1 MQDYKFRFVSQKFV
15 NEYNTISQQWIEK
28 AYELG
33 VITVPNGIVHPH
45 RPTGVIDHSMPP
57 SLGGVTDENLN
68 YIPDSE
74 QIVIARCYY
83 NEPQIEMSGFDN
95 RYDFNEIEYI
105 DEPVIYIG
113 LITDHWGHF
122 IHENIARLW
131 YFIDN
136 PDCNYKIAYLS
147 SYNDSLF
154 EYIYLLGLSP
164 DRFIRIN
171 RPIKFKEVIMP
182 EVSMVLSD
190 IYHKK
195 YAQIIEKMG
204 ENILPL
210 DHKKIY
216 LTRSLWRDRERVI
229 GEKEIVN
236 TFRNNGF
243 TIVSPE
249 RLSARDKI
257 SLMKGADI
265 VVTLRGSAA
274 YNMLFGKSG
283 AKLIVLNTATS
294 GILQLVEVFRKDIEV
309 IHVDIVKEL
318 LPVHVGIGP
327 SLLTLTPQ
335 LEDFFNCFDIKYNK
349 ENFTKNLLLDSL
361 DFYKSWIVRYSQ
373 EYNASILREFN
384 PGINIPAITKEI
396 IDSFSV
402 ASPQ

>member
-1 MQDYKFRFVSQKFV
+1 MQDNKFRFVSQKFV
-15 NEYNTISQQWIEK
+15 NDYNTISQQWIEK

-33 VITVPNGIVHPH
+33 VITIPNGIVHPH
-45 RPTGVIDHSMPP
+45 RSTGVIDHSMPP
-57 SLGGVTDENLN
+57 NLGGVTDENLN
-68 YIPDSE
+68 YIQDSE
-74 QIVIARCYY
+74 QLVIARCYY
-83 NEPQIEMSGFDN
+83 NEPQVEMSGFDD
-95 RYDFNEIEYI
+95 RYDFSQIEYI
-105 DEPVIYIG
+105 DEPVVYIG

-122 IHENIARLW
+122 MHENIARLW

-136 PDCNYKIAYLS
+136 PDCNYKIVYIS
-147 SYNDSLF
+147 SHADSLF

-164 DRFIRIN
+164 DRFIRIT
-171 RPIKFKEVIMP
+171 RPIKFKEVIIP

-195 YAQIIEKMG
+195 YAKIIEKMG

-216 LTRSLWRDRERVI
+216 LTRSLWRDRERFI
-229 GEKEIVN
+229 GEKEIEN

-243 TIVSPE
+243 TIISPE
-249 RLSARDKI
+249 TLSAKDKI
-257 SLMKGADI
+257 ALMKGADI
-265 VVTLRGSAA
+265 VVALRGSAS

-283 AKLIVLNTATS
+283 AKLVVLNTANS
-294 GILQLVEVFRKDIEV
+294 GILELADVFRKDIEV
-309 IHVDIVKEL
+309 IHVDVFKEL

-335 LEDFFNCFDIKYNK
+335 LEDFFNCFNIKYNE

-361 DFYKSWIVRYSQ
+361 DFYKSWIERYSQ
-373 EYNASILREFN
+373 EYFASILREFN

-396 IDSFSV
+396 IDAFS
-402 ASPQ
+402 AAHPQ

>member
-1 MQDYKFRFVSQKFV
+1 MQDDKFRFVSQKFV
-15 NEYNTISQQWIEK
+15 NEYNTMLQQTTEK
-28 AYELG
+28 AYKLG
-33 VITVPNGIVHPH
+33 VTTIPSGIVHPH
-45 RPTGVIDHSMPP
+45 RATGVTNGSIPP
-57 SLGGVTDENLN
+57 NLGGVTDENLN
-68 YIPDSE
+68 YITDSE

-83 NEPQIEMSGFDN
+83 NEPQVEMRGFDN
-95 RYDFNEIEYI
+95 RYNFNAIEYI
-105 DEPVIYIG
+105 DETVVYIG
-113 LITDHWGHF
+113 MITDHWGHF
-122 IHENIARLW
+122 MHESIARLW

-147 SYNDSLF
+147 SCNDSLF

-171 RPIKFKEVIMP
+171 RPIKFKEVIIP
-182 EVSMVLSD
+182 EVSIVLRD

-195 YAQIIEKMG
+195 YAKIIEKMS

-216 LTRSLWRDRERVI
+216 LTHSLWRDHGKFI
-229 GEKEIVN
+229 GEKEIEN

-249 RLSARDKI
+249 KLSAKDKI

-283 AKLIVLNTATS
+283 AKLVILNTANS
-294 GILQLVEVFRKDIEV
+294 GLAEIVEILRQDIEV
-309 IHVDIVKEL
+309 IYVDIFKEL
-318 LPVHVGIGP
+318 LPIHVGIGP

-335 LEDFFNCFDIKYNK
+335 LEDFFNCFDIKYDK
-349 ENFTKNLLLDSL
+349 ENFTKTFLLDSL
-361 DFYKSWIVRYSQ
+361 DFYKNWIERYSQ
-373 EYNASILREFN
+373 DYFASILREFN
-384 PGINIPAITKEI
+384 PGIDIPAISKEI
-396 IDSFSV
+396 IDAFS
-402 ASPQ
+402 ATSP